1 MPGEHHTI
9 HVGEAAARGENSVTL
24 KLDHFFLQCFLLAN
38 LWFECKL

>member
-24 KLDHFFLQCFLLAN
+24 KLDHFFLAMFFVSKPLV
-38 LWFECKL
+38 